1 MKSFIQIPARYD
13 LISVE
18 GGIRVVCTWHNPVLE
33 LRRTGKVV
41 GVDAVFQLIEDHE
54 REAH

>member
-13 LISVE
+13 MISVE
-18 GGIRVVCTWHNPVLE
+18 GGIRVVCTAHSRSQE
-33 LRRTGKVV
+33 LRHTGKVV
-41 GVDAVFQLIEDHE
+41 GVDEVLRLVEDHE

>member
-1 MKSFIQIPARYD
+1 MKSFIQIPTRYD
-13 LISVE
+13 LISVPD
-18 GGIRVVCTWHNPVLE
+18 GIRVVCVSHSKTQE

-41 GVDAVFQLIEDHE
+41 GVDEILRLVEDHE